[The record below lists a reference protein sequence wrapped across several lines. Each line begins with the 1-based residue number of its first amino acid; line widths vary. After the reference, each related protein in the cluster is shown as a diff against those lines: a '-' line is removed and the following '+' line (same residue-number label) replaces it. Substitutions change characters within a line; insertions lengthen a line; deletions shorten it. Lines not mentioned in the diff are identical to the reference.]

1 MKNNLHKSSEN
12 IKVAQ
17 NKIKEILMQSEKI
30 SKEKENLKER
40 FVFVNL
46 LYFLIF

>member
-1 MKNNLHKSSEN
+1 M
-12 IKVAQ
+12 AQ

-40 FVFVNL
+40 FVIVNL